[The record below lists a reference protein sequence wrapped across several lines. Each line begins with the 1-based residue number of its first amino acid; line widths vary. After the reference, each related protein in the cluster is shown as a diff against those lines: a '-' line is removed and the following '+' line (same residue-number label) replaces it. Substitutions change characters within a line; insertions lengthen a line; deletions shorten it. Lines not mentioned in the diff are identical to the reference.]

1 MESPAATPP
10 PTPTPLPG
18 EEVTVDE
25 SLSNRNQDG
34 LLISLIIGFVVLALS
49 LVLYDILRRLL
60 PAVYY
65 WRNVY
70 AGYTEVA
77 ADDEGRPLPSEPM
90 PPRWPLSPIWRAM
103 RMSSS
108 EIQEVCCP
116 SRGRGRDGG
125 HFAALWGAQ
134 WWSRQEGSGAA
145 VAVARPW
152 GMAGGQT
159 RWRGRRVA
167 PQGGWQV

>member
-1 MESPAATPP
+1 MESPTATPLV
-10 PTPTPLPG
+10 TPTPLPG
-18 EEVTVDE
+18 EGVSVSET
-25 SLSNRNQDG
+25 LNNRNQSG

-49 LVLYDILRRLL
+49 LVLYDVLRRLL

-103 RMSSS
+103 HMSSS
-108 EIQEVCCP
+108 EIQEVRCP
-116 SRGRGRDGG
+116 R
-125 HFAALWGAQ
+125 
-134 WWSRQEGSGAA
+134 
-145 VAVARPW
+145 
-152 GMAGGQT
+152 
-159 RWRGRRVA
+159 RGRRRRGGGGGQGACCRPGGRGVVE
-167 PQGGWQV
+167 PSEGGWDGSAGGAALGVGMRADAVPGLSRLPF